1 MSVVSVTRNASAL
14 LAALALIVLFDQ
26 RQGLRAQGRLEIH
39 PSLSTDLHSIRMVD
53 VFNLFPNVGALIYVA
68 EANDAGVEPGI
79 VSRCTGT
86 LIHERVVL
94 VAGHCTAPLAA
105 GLPPFIKAFTTFS
118 PNALDRSTWR
128 AVSSLVTHPS
138 LPPCPPPD
146 LCTFEGL
153 AKGIL
158 DIGLV
163 VLRQPVRGISPA
175 TLARPGTLE
184 TARANGSLTTVA
196 GYGFL
201 NSRPGGAHGGLPP
214 PMSEW
219 DGLRRI
225 KFSTVR
231 QIVDDEWAS
240 WSLPGVV
247 CYGDSGAPTFY
258 NPDPGAGRSGERIVA
273 VGSDGGWVCSRATIE
288 HAWTRSLRKTGFVG
302 PLRRRFVSDPET
314 LLQTVFL
321 PHWR

>member
-1 MSVVSVTRNASAL
+1 MSVVPMTRNASTL
-14 LAALALIVLFDQ
+14 RAALALIALCDTT
-26 RQGLRAQGRLEIH
+26 QGLRAQGRLEVH
-39 PSLSTDLHSIRMVD
+39 PSFSSDLRSIRMVD
-53 VFNLFPNVGALIYVA
+53 VFNLFPNVGVLIYVA
-68 EANDAGVEPGI
+68 EPNDADVPPGI
-79 VSRCTGT
+79 VSQCTGT
-86 LIHERVVL
+86 LIHQRVAL
-94 VAGHCTAPLAA
+94 VAGHCTAPLAR
-105 GLPPFIKAFTTFS
+105 GLPPFIKAFMTFS

-153 AKGIL
+153 APDIL

-163 VLRQPVRGISPA
+163 FFSQPVRGISPA

-184 TARANGSLTTVA
+184 TDRARASLTIIP
-196 GYGFL
+196 GYGFVM
-201 NSRPGGAHGGLPP
+201 SRPGGAHGGMPP

-225 KFSTVR
+225 KLSAV
-231 QIVDDEWAS
+231 QHVVDDEWAS

-258 NPDPGAGRSGERIVA
+258 NPDPRAGRSGERIVA
-273 VGSDGGWVCSRATIE
+273 VGSDGGWVCFSRDDRARVDTAAAQDWIRRTI
-288 HAWTRSLRKTGFVG
+288 AQTLRV
-302 PLRRRFVSDPET
+302 R
-314 LLQTVFL
+314 
-321 PHWR
+321 H